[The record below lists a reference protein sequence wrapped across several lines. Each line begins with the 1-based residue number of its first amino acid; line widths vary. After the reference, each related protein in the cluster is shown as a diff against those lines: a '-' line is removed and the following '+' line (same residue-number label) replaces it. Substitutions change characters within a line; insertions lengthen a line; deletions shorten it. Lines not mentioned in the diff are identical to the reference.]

1 MDIEDYINY
10 GMIFG
15 FITLWLL
22 FSLVKTLGG
31 GSEKFP
37 QPNKDRGS
45 EDKN

>member
-1 MDIEDYINY
+1 MDTEDYIIY

-31 GSEKFP
+31 GSEKFSK
-37 QPNKDRGS
+37 PNKDCES